1 MLLTECLFG
10 FHCVAE
16 GKESKPPVV
25 QRSGEPFHHGDVIL
39 KELPIHVLAA
49 LATPVFLACGNER
62 LVVVPLLLDKIGS
75 NPICCRIRC
84 RGVSSV
90 PRPIFL

>member
-1 MLLTECLFG
+1 MLLTEFLFG

-25 QRSGEPFHHGDVIL
+25 QRSGEPFHHDDVN
-39 KELPIHVLAA
+39 VLAA
-49 LATPVFLACGNER
+49 LATPVCLACGNER
-62 LVVVPLLLDKIGS
+62 LVVVPLLLDKIDS
-75 NPICCRIRC
+75 NEIWCRIRR

-90 PRPIFL
+90 PGPMFL